1 MMTASGAAAT
11 AQEATV
17 PLLKFPIDGKEY
29 VVLVDNTFTMEWT
42 DTKVKIS
49 GKDFQ
54 GKPITEEF
62 DLATVGEMVPAS
74 SPVANEKIETI
85 ETKEFKAYFAN
96 DQLHINADKP
106 LGNVAVINSMGQ
118 IVKQFKV
125 SDAQNALFVGGLSS
139 GLYIIKTDAGTVK
152 IFKNRR

>member
-1 MMTASGAAAT
+1 MKQKITLLGLIIFMMTASGAAAT

-29 VVLVDNTFTMEWT
+29 VVLVDSTFTMEWT

-54 GKPITEEF
+54 GKQITEEF
-62 DLATVGEMVPAS
+62 DLATVGEMVPTS
-74 SPVANEKIETI
+74 SPVGNEKIN
-85 ETKEFKAYFAN
+85 TKEFKAYFAN

-106 LGNVAVINSMGQ
+106 LGNIAIINSMGQ

-125 SDAQNALFVGGLSS
+125 LDA
-139 GLYIIKTDAGTVK
+139 
-152 IFKNRR
+152 